1 MQGAFYKGNPLEE
14 RARWQAHDEYGGIRR
29 MGGRGDGVRSRGG
42 SIQID
47 FRWKGQRCRETL
59 KLEPT
64 KANLLYASR
73 LRSTILNAIATG
85 TFRYS
90 DYFPESPRAAGEKG
104 RRIKVADALASWL
117 DSIKKTI
124 AHSTWIGYESAV
136 RIHLIPSFGEKL
148 LHSLTTS
155 DIRSWIG
162 MLDVSA
168 KSINNDLIPLRAIFA
183 DAYQDGL
190 IDKNPMERIGNL
202 KVQTREANP
211 FTMEE
216 MGRII
221 DSASGQMKNLI
232 RFAFWT
238 GLRTSELIGLEWGDV
253 DWKKALVRVERAFV
267 AGAIKETKTKGSK
280 RPVLLFPEA
289 LKALTEQKE
298 HTFLE
303 GGRIFRHPY
312 SGEPWRHPN
321 QIGKLWQPILKRAG
335 VPFRNPYQTRH
346 TYASMLLSAG
356 ENPMFVA
363 AQMGH
368 ASWIMLARVYGKWI
382 PENATGSG
390 DRIGLVWSQYGHKE
404 KRNESEVIDR

>member
-1 MQGAFYKGNPLEE
+1 
-14 RARWQAHDEYGGIRR
+14 
-29 MGGRGDGVRSRGG
+29 MGRRGDGVRSRGN
-42 SIQID
+42 SVQID
-47 FRWKGQRCRETL
+47 FRWNGQRCRETL

-73 LRSTILNAIATG
+73 LRATILNAIATG

-90 DYFPESPRAAGEKG
+90 DYFPESPRSAGEKG
-104 RRIKVADALASWL
+104 RKIVVSEALLDWLKGIEKTVAR
-117 DSIKKTI
+117 
-124 AHSTWIGYESAV
+124 STWIGYESAV
-136 RIHLIPSFGEKL
+136 RTHLIPTFGEKH

-155 DIRSWIG
+155 DIRSWIAV
-162 MLDVSA
+162 LEISN
-168 KSINNDLIPLRAIFA
+168 KWINNLLIPLRAIFA

-190 IDKNPMERIGNL
+190 IEKNPMDRIKNL
-202 KVQTREANP
+202 KTPTKGANP

-216 MGRII
+216 MERVI
-221 DSASGQMKNLI
+221 DAAEGQMRNLI

-238 GLRTSELIGLEWGDV
+238 GLRTSELIGLEWGDI
-253 DWKKALVRVERAFV
+253 DWEKKLVRIERAFV
-267 AGAIKETKTKGSK
+267 AGKIKETKTKGSQ
-280 RPVLLFPEA
+280 RTLLLFPEA
-289 LKALTEQKE
+289 LKALTGQKE

-312 SGEPWRHPN
+312 SNEPWRHPK
-321 QIGKLWQPILKRAG
+321 QIGKLWQTILKRAG

-368 ASWIMLARVYGKWI
+368 ASWTMIARVYGKWI
-382 PENATGSG
+382 PENATSSG
-390 DRIGLVWSQYGHKE
+390 DKIRSAWSQFGHTDKIKTE
-404 KRNESEVIDR
+404 